1 VIRDVKSTLLV
12 LTFGLALLPVGA
24 LGQGPLTLDDC
35 IRLAT
40 ASASA
45 LNAARHQSEIASLG
59 VSQARSALL
68 PQARANGAFA
78 YNSPT
83 AVGGDAPS
91 FVALNGAREWSALFT
106 VVQELDTSG
115 RLRASQARARADRDA
130 AAASLGL
137 TERDLRRQVTGAY
150 YRVIL
155 ARRLAQAARDALAE
169 SRAFEARTRLR
180 FDKGEAA
187 RADVVKAAA
196 ETALVEQSTSAAD
209 LEAELA
215 SHELASFWTTDVAAP
230 LALVDVLDDPLPDPP
245 APALVLAAGERI
257 ARRPELSLLEAQRRG
272 FLADASRERAE
283 RRPQASVMLQYGLD
297 SLHLRWG
304 DRGYAAFFGLDI
316 PVFDWF
322 KGRGAARQFEL
333 QAGQVD
339 VSRKIAERA
348 FSREYQDALSRARM
362 IHGQITATRAQV
374 QLSEENLRLSRLRYD
389 GGEGSALDVVAAQ
402 NQLAQARTNHY
413 TALVRYLA
421 SWADLKVASGE

>member
-1 VIRDVKSTLLV
+1 VIRDVKSTLLA

-68 PQARANGAFA
+68 PQARANAAFA

-257 ARRPELSLLEAQRRG
+257 ARRPELSLLDAQRRG
-272 FLADASRERAE
+272 FLAEATRERAE
-283 RRPQASVMLQYGLD
+283 RRPQASVTLQYGLD

-333 QAGQVD
+333 QAGQVE